1 MTDILIG
8 GGLALIV
15 GTALSFANYF
25 ITKKL
30 IENKKSSSPIAI
42 ISFLRQTFNIAY
54 LVAIYFLS
62 ELLPWP
68 VEAMLIGAALGVTV
82 PSFILSAKL
91 SKEIAAKAQKK
102 SADYESAGQQQ
113 N

>member
-30 IENKKSSSPIAI
+30 IDNPKNNSPVATV
-42 ISFLRQTFNIAY
+42 SLLRQTLNIAY

-62 ELLPWP
+62 KLLPWP
-68 VEAMLIGAALGVTV
+68 MEAMLIGAATGITI
-82 PSFILSAKL
+82 PSVILSVKL
-91 SKEIAAKAQKK
+91 SKEMAARAQKK
-102 SADYESAGQQQ
+102 AAENETAEQQ
-113 N
+113 